1 MVAIEQCNMQQTLR
15 LGQVAQPSVV
25 AQVAAAVKSLKRKK
39 QAWCARMAERTA
51 QNEFLCVIGI
61 PLLFEPVAQLLW
73 AVALGFVLLCG
84 VAGWLEG
91 GAV

>member
-1 MVAIEQCNMQQTLR
+1 ML
-15 LGQVAQPSVV
+15 

-51 QNEFLCVIGI
+51 QNEFLRVLGV
-61 PLLFEPVAQLLW
+61 PVLFMPIAALW
-73 AVALGFVLLCG
+73 AVVIGFVLLCG

-91 GAV
+91 GAL

>member
-1 MVAIEQCNMQQTLR
+1 MQQTLR
-15 LGQVAQPSVV
+15 LGQVAQPSVL

-51 QNEFLCVIGI
+51 QNEFLRVLGV
-61 PLLFEPVAQLLW
+61 PVLFMPIAALW
-73 AVALGFVLLCG
+73 AVVIGFVLLCG

-91 GAV
+91 GAL